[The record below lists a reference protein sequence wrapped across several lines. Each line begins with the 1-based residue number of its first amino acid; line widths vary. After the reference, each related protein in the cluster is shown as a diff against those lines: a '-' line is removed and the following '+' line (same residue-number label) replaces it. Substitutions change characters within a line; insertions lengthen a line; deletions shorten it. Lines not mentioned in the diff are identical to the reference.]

1 MYKMSAWM
9 KTLSAGLT
17 ILVILAAL
25 SAGLAEQAA
34 TAGQPEGVDWHMTIA
49 ELMAT
54 GGQMES
60 DDATSQYERD
70 NHYMFRGEQCMLAVS
85 AQCREAHAANLLQMT
100 VKYGVPANIPAET
113 INRLFNELMP
123 GELYVEN
130 LDRLTTWI
138 LDDGTLVALCLIG
151 ERCFT
156 FYFNAS
162 LMLDGK

>member
-17 ILVILAAL
+17 ILLILAAL

-34 TAGQPEGVDWHMTIA
+34 STGQPEGFDWQMTIA

-54 GGQMES
+54 GGQIES
-60 DDATSQYERD
+60 DDATNQYERD

-85 AQCREAHAANLLQMT
+85 SQCREAYAANLLQMT
-100 VKYGVPANIPAET
+100 VKYGAPANMSAEA
-113 INRLFNELMP
+113 ISRLFNELMP
-123 GELYVEN
+123 GKLYVEN

-151 ERCFT
+151 EKCFT
-156 FYFNAS
+156 SYFNAS
-162 LMLDGK
+162 LILDGK